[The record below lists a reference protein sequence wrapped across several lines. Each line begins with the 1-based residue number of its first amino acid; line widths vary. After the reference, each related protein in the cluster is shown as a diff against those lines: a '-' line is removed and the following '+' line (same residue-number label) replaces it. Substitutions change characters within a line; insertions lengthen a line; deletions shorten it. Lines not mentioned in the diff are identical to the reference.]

1 MTAKL
6 IVPGADVAAPSD
18 TALAA
23 RSSRPRDPSASNSTS
38 RRTSYIAPREPG
50 ERQSNRSIL
59 RGIPP
64 VGGGGRGWRD
74 RAGVTP
80 PQIRERR

>member
-23 RSSRPRDPSASNSTS
+23 RSSASNSTN
-38 RRTSYIAPREPG
+38 RRTSYTPLREPG
-50 ERQSNRSIL
+50 GRQSNRSTL
-59 RGIPP
+59 RGTPP
-64 VGGGGRGWRD
+64 VGGAGRGWRD
-74 RAGVTP
+74 LPGVTP